1 MRRTARTTVQTKKPT
16 RRVTKRDTKH
26 GATHGGTVENVERI
40 IRETEFGNNIHIINP
55 NSKFVVITYW
65 WGRGNGNR
73 NLQYPCPEDIV
84 RMAREEAIARLGAA
98 NPYPIERTRRY
109 QQFVDMSSRRALRP
123 SENLAMQS
131 LQKDWEE
138 WKARIIAANPNIED
152 IVNEIKVAV
161 QARETTRPGGRPI
174 RTFDEMIAEWEDY
187 CRRTNVNYVSLNTE
201 FPRADYQNGINGKPL
216 FIKKVLDAVKPR
228 GVLYI
233 DGDMWMLKYPHIC
246 DMENIDFMARG
257 WNIDCRSK
265 EKALTKP
272 YFDPYTFETSGG
284 TMYFGNTQRARDLLD
299 LWATESSK
307 PEAVGKADD
316 RILSQVFTTRSLVV
330 KVNTI
335 QLPIEYLWLT
345 DNYKTYL
352 KTPADSASL
361 EDAIIEHPYCLTGD
375 ERATE
380 QGAASNRTPN
390 GYAEEVEENVKYDR
404 EPERFYEYI
413 FFDGKENVRQEYDR
427 YLKYLKATKN
437 LNTRKPLLDIVDF
450 NARYGE
456 FNRIVMRNMQGL
468 EPRRAAPG
476 AVVRRRGGAVG
487 DVPSVVLPLNTPIPE
502 ILRPLFEGKDVYL
515 GEQIAREN
523 EEDEFVATDASTPQ
537 DGRDGYTRAIRINTE
552 MPMFISSKNSM
563 IRHLLLMC
571 ETLADIN
578 KHVGTYMF
586 LSRIRWNTKKTV
598 EKPKI
603 LPIVPA
609 VGEGIDF
616 RRVVNQIWFGADMP
630 EWRRKMFELN
640 KAVCEANGF
649 EHKIWMNQD
658 RNRENFPQTI
668 AYQEA
673 ALVAGREIG
682 QSRWA
687 QVADLAR
694 LEIIYN
700 VGGIYAD
707 SLVEISSALLGA
719 IVRAINDGA
728 TFVGCNEDPCDP
740 PLDCQNAQ
748 GQKYLTNSFFAA
760 TRGNDIFGRL
770 LAEQKLDQIDMA
782 NEQINHTTGPY
793 YLHSGITPQ
802 DRIFLFDS
810 AQIFQFNNQETPYK
824 PEPIPDRFLFRTKV
838 PGSLK
843 VKDDMYFLQGGLE
856 VLQQEFIMNK
866 KGPLAIYHSGL
877 GGTWST

>member
-1 MRRTARTTVQTKKPT
+1 MVKTPRSKKST
-16 RRVTKRDTKH
+16 RRSTYR
-26 GATHGGTVENVERI
+26 GGTVENVERI
-40 IRETEFGNNIHIINP
+40 IHDTDLGNNIHIINEGS
-55 NSKFVVITYW
+55 NFVVVTYW

-73 NLQYPCPEDIV
+73 NLQYPCPEDID
-84 RMAREEAIARLGAA
+84 RMAREETIARLGVA
-98 NPYPIERTRRY
+98 NPYPLSRTRKY
-109 QQFVDMSSRRALRP
+109 QEFVNVAARRPLTQ
-123 SENLAMQS
+123 SEKLAMQS
-131 LQKDWEE
+131 LEQAWAE
-138 WKARIIAANPNIED
+138 WKAKIIEANPNIED
-152 IVNEIKVAV
+152 IIKAIKVDV
-161 QARETTRPGGRPI
+161 QKRETEKPGGRPI
-174 RTFDEMIAEWEDY
+174 RTFDQMIEEWESY
-187 CRRTNVNYVSLNTE
+187 CRRVKVNYVALNTE
-201 FPRADYQNGINGKPL
+201 FPRDDYQNGINGKPV
-216 FIKKVLDAVKPR
+216 FIKKILDAVKPR

-284 TMYFGNTQRARDLLD
+284 TMYFGNTQRARNLLD
-299 LWATESSK
+299 VWAAESSK
-307 PEAVGKADD
+307 PEARGKADD
-316 RILSQVFTTRSLVV
+316 RILSQVFTTRSLAV

-352 KTPADSASL
+352 RTPTDPASL
-361 EDAIIEHPYCLTGD
+361 QDAIIEHPYCLTGD

-427 YLKYLKATKN
+427 YLKYLKATNN
-437 LNTRKPLLDIVDF
+437 LNTRKPLLDIIDF
-450 NARYGE
+450 NAKYGE
-456 FNRIVMRNMQGL
+456 FTTIALRNLQASRRD
-468 EPRRAAPG
+468 PRRGVIA
-476 AVVRRRGGAVG
+476 RRRGGAVG
-487 DVPSVVLPLNTPIPE
+487 DVPSVVLPLDTSIPE
-502 ILRPLFEGKDVYL
+502 ILKALFEGKDVYV
-515 GEQIAREN
+515 GEQIEREN
-523 EEDEFVATDASTPQ
+523 EEDEFIATDASTPQ
-537 DGRDGYTRAIRINTE
+537 DARDSYTRAIRINTE
-552 MPMFISSKNSM
+552 KPMYISSKNSI

-571 ETLADIN
+571 DTLPDIN

-586 LSRIRWNTKKTV
+586 LSRIRWNTSKPV

-603 LPIVPA
+603 LPIVPPLA
-609 VGEGIDF
+609 EGIDF
-616 RRVVNQIWFGADMP
+616 RRVVNQIWFGAEMP
-630 EWRRKMFELN
+630 EWRRKMFEHN

-658 RNRENFPQTI
+658 RTKENFPQTI
-668 AYQEA
+668 DYQEA
-673 ALVAGREIG
+673 ALAAGRATG

-694 LEIIYN
+694 LEIIYR
-700 VGGIYAD
+700 VSGIYAD
-707 SLVEISSALLGA
+707 SLIEISPALLGA
-719 IVRAINDGA
+719 VIRAINGGA

-740 PLDCQNAQ
+740 PLDCQNRQ

-760 TRGNDIFGRL
+760 VRTNDILDRL
-770 LAEQKLDQIDMA
+770 LMEERLDAIDMA

-793 YLHSGITPQ
+793 YLHSGVTPQ
-802 DRIFLFDS
+802 DPIFLFDS
-810 AQIFQFNNQETPYK
+810 AQIFQFNNQQTPYK
-824 PEPIPDRFLFRTKV
+824 PEPILDRFLFRNQV
-838 PGSLK
+838 PGSLR
-843 VKDDMYFLQGGLE
+843 VRDDMYYLPGGLE
-856 VLQQEFIMNK
+856 VLQQEFIMDR